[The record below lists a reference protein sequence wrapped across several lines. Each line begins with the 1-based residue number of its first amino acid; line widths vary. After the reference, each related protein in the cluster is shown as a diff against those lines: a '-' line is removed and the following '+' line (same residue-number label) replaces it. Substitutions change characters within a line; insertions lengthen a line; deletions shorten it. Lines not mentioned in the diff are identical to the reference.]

1 MLNIAENTKS
11 NLGNLKRDAI
21 KETQI
26 KLCNVRHYILRFN
39 E

>member
-1 MLNIAENTKS
+1 MFNIAGNTKS
-11 NLGNLKRDAI
+11 SIGNLKRDAI